1 MYTFL
6 AVVGVSTIVFVLLG
20 VSGALATGVF
30 KASMVAVGD
39 RLSAL
44 ADFLGSKTYSSTK
57 GGSWL
62 FSKPD
67 SLLN

>member
-20 VSGALATGVF
+20 VSGALETGVF
-30 KASMVAVGD
+30 MA
-39 RLSAL
+39 SAL
-44 ADFLGSKTYSSTK
+44 ARGDTLSEALGSKTYSSTK

-62 FSKPD
+62 FSKPA

>member
-30 KASMVAVGD
+30 KPSAAAIGD
-39 RLSAL
+39 TL
-44 ADFLGSKTYSSTK
+44 AEVLGSKM
-57 GGSWL
+57 
-62 FSKPD
+62 
-67 SLLN
+67 

>member
-30 KASMVAVGD
+30 KPSAAIGD
-39 RLSAL
+39 TL
-44 ADFLGSKTYSSTK
+44 AEVLGSKM
-57 GGSWL
+57 
-62 FSKPD
+62 
-67 SLLN
+67 